1 MGDTPISYGLRRYRE
16 GWVGTNCDGVPLVG
30 KIGAGLSTMTRL
42 FWFGRGSRPFDLDV
56 RDNPRPPHEMITMAT
71 KKTSMF
77 TLTERLTI
85 SAAATDTFATID
97 LGSYVDVGDRQA
109 LQVHSVDFITQ
120 GTTAD
125 ERVPIAL
132 GANGVVQCQ
141 VTDLNRG
148 GLVFA
153 DDRALVASSALDYL
167 GNGGLNIE
175 TDMYPDNYG
184 KGSEDGRYV
193 VNDQLYITGRSS
205 ILDTA
210 KSVNIT
216 VRVNASIVSL
226 TAKDFMAIA
235 IQSTAADN

>member
-1 MGDTPISYGLRRYRE
+1 
-16 GWVGTNCDGVPLVG
+16 
-30 KIGAGLSTMTRL
+30 
-42 FWFGRGSRPFDLDV
+42 
-56 RDNPRPPHEMITMAT
+56 MAT

-77 TLTERLTI
+77 TLSERLTI
-85 SAAATDTFATID
+85 SAASTDTFATID

-109 LQVHSVDFITQ
+109 LQVHSVDFIFQ

-125 ERVPIAL
+125 TSLNATFGGDASAFI
-132 GANGVVQCQ
+132 Q

-153 DDRALVASSALDYL
+153 DDRSLVAS
-167 GNGGLNIE
+167 GNLHFGAGDNIV
-175 TDMYPDNYG
+175 TTDSDMYPDNYG

-193 VNDQLYITGRSS
+193 VNDQLYITGQSLLLAANQS
-205 ILDTA
+205 LN
-210 KSVNIT
+210 VT